1 VVGNPSDEPQRT
13 PLALANLIGDIRSST
28 HGALQVQVAVG
39 DAASVLAP
47 YPLVVSE
54 LAAGDW
60 NRAASANN
68 RVEIR
73 VH

>member
-1 VVGNPSDEPQRT
+1 
-13 PLALANLIGDIRSST
+13 
-28 HGALQVQVAVG
+28 
-39 DAASVLAP
+39 VLAA
-47 YPLVVSE
+47 YPTVVSD
-54 LAAGDW
+54 LNAGDW